1 MCKFCERAKAQGSE
15 DPFDA
20 IWFGDDEDIN
30 RNRSREALQR
40 SAKAGPAWEPTTA
53 ADRAAAESCSSLRAR
68 RLPVLVLTGF
78 LGAGKTTLLNRLLAT
93 TSLRLGVIENV
104 SVGTD
109 PPPPNLPCS

>member
-20 IWFGDDEDIN
+20 IWLGDDHGPPS
-30 RNRSREALQR
+30 RS
-40 SAKAGPAWEPTTA
+40 SSTSNGKSNFGPTWGPTTA

-68 RLPVLVLTGF
+68 RLPVFVLTGF

-93 TSLRLGVIENV
+93 TTLRLGVIENV
-104 SVGTD
+104 RAWPWRWT
-109 PPPPNLPCS
+109 